1 MELQSNEPGIYTL
14 ILYLE
19 KAREINVGSLG
30 SVGFSAGYYSYTGS
44 ARGSGGLKR
53 VDRHLQV
60 LHGQKNT
67 KRWHIDYL
75 LPNTRFMELFITKTM
90 RDLECQIARSIA
102 MRLLPMKGFGCTDCN
117 CISHLH
123 YSNDLQKMREAVST
137 EGRTRGKILDQ
148 KL

>member
-19 KAREINVGSLG
+19 TAREINVGALG
-30 SVGFSAGYYSYTGS
+30 AKGFSAGYYSYTGS

-75 LPNTRFMELFITKTM
+75 LPNTRFTELFITKT
-90 RDLECQIARSIA
+90 RQDRECQIARSIA

-123 YSNDLQKMREAVST
+123 YSNDLQKMREAVS
-137 EGRTRGKILDQ
+137 KAHDCLD
-148 KL
+148 

>member
-60 LHGQKNT
+60 LHGEKKT
-67 KRWHIDYL
+67 RRWHIDYL
-75 LPNTRFMELFITKTM
+75 LPNTLFQELFITKTM
-90 RDLECQIARSIA
+90 RDVECQIARSIA
-102 MRLLPMKGFGCTDCN
+102 RKLLPMKGFGCTDCD

-123 YSNDLQKMREAVST
+123 YSKDLQNMCETVRMAHNC
-137 EGRTRGKILDQ
+137 Q
-148 KL
+148 N

>member
-60 LHGQKNT
+60 LHGEKKT
-67 KRWHIDYL
+67 RRWHIDYL
-75 LPNTRFMELFITKTM
+75 LPNTFFQELFITKTM
-90 RDLECQIARSIA
+90 RDVECQIARSIA
-102 MRLLPMKGFGCTDCN
+102 RKLLPVKGFGCTDCD
-117 CISHLH
+117 CTSHLH
-123 YSNDLQKMREAVST
+123 YSKDLQKMRETVRKAHNC
-137 EGRTRGKILDQ
+137 Q
-148 KL
+148 N